1 MPTIQDALRQATER
15 FVTGENASDSAMLD
29 AQLML
34 AHVLGKER
42 SYLYTWPERKLTR
55 EQHRNFAALCERRA
69 KGEPVAYLLGKRGFW
84 KAELEVSPAVLI
96 PRPETELLVELALR
110 LGADLEG
117 KVADLGTGSGA
128 IAIALAGERPDWQ
141 VYATE
146 LSADAQNVA
155 AANFRNAGLPNLH
168 LLAGSWCNPLPAH
181 DFVLIASNPPYIDES
196 DPHLKQGDVRFEP
209 RSALVA
215 ADDGMADLCRIA
227 EQSRDYLVDG
237 GWLLLEHGW
246 QQGSA
251 VRRLLESLGYTEVKT
266 HFDHGNRER
275 VTVGRK
281 GEL

>member
-1 MPTIQDALRQATER
+1 MSTIQSALQQAAER
-15 FVTGENASDSAMLD
+15 FNTSDSAALD
-29 AQLML
+29 AQLLL
-34 AHVLGKER
+34 AHVLGKDR
-42 SYLYTWPERKLTR
+42 SFLYTWPEHKLTR
-55 EQHRNFAALCERRA
+55 EQQRNYDALCARRA
-69 KGEPVAYLLGKRGFW
+69 KGEPVAYLLGRRGFW

-128 IAIALAGERPDWQ
+128 IAVALASERPDWQ

-155 AANFRNAGLPNLH
+155 AANFRHAGLPNLH
-168 LLAGSWCNPLPAH
+168 LLAGSWCDPLPAH
-181 DFVLIASNPPYIDES
+181 DFVLIASNPPYIDEH
-196 DPHLKQGDVRFEP
+196 DPHLKEGDVRFEP

-215 ADDGMADLCRIA
+215 ADAGLADLRRIA
-227 EQSRDYLVDG
+227 EQARNYLVAG

-251 VRRLLESLGYTEVKT
+251 VRRLLESLGYTEVRT
-266 HFDHGNRER
+266 HFDHANRER
-275 VTVGRK
+275 VTVGCHAG
-281 GEL
+281 GE